1 MSIAHLHTSH
11 LHRVRAATEQLHA
24 LAAATTEADHQA
36 QLGLIDWAL
45 VSAEF
50 DSVIAHHESALARSA
65 ASVIQELQAVSI
77 RHQKSIQLEQEM
89 ADLES
94 HLVDVV
100 PGDADRAIAAVW
112 ADHEDERATACRV
125 ILPLPPM
132 TSVSVLRS
140 AVDDR
145 LDVHRRLHSAS
156 HAYREGWP
164 VPLDKLD
171 DMLFVAGLSREQVA
185 DDFVHTCGYYWMG
198 TTEVLLRV
206 LRSYR
211 IRSPGGALAAELA
224 SAIPIAVAAGSVEV
238 RLDPSATTSSGP
250 DTWRSSA
257 MRLVPGYEQSPDDD
271 LAAL

>member
-1 MSIAHLHTSH
+1 MSLAHIHTSH
-11 LHRVRAATEQLHA
+11 VHRVRAATKQLLA
-24 LAAATTEADHQA
+24 LASAMTEADREA

-65 ASVIQELQAVSI
+65 ASVIRELQAVSI
-77 RHQKSIQLEQEM
+77 RHQKSIQLEQVM

-112 ADHEDERATACRV
+112 ADHEDERATACRL
-125 ILPLPPM
+125 ILPQPPM
-132 TSVSVLRS
+132 TSLSVLRS

-164 VPLDKLD
+164 VPLDQLD
-171 DMLFVAGLSREQVA
+171 NMLFVAGLSREQVA
-185 DDFVHTCGYYWMG
+185 DELVHTCGYYWMG
-198 TTEVLLRV
+198 TTEILLRV
-206 LRSYR
+206 LKSYL
-211 IRSPGGALAAELA
+211 IRSPGLALAAEVA
-224 SAIPIAVAAGSVEV
+224 SAIPMAVAAGNVEV
-238 RLDPSATTSSGP
+238 RIAHSVTSSIGP
-250 DTWRSSA
+250 DTWRHSE
-257 MRLVPGYEQSPDDD
+257 MRLVPVYDRSPDDD
-271 LAAL
+271 LFTL